1 MPNNHFIAKFVR
13 GTGPEPEE
21 ELQHIVDQAENSFHG
36 SVSVVHLSPQSSFPA
51 PDFPERKFNSRLVA
65 PRAFRPTS

>member
-36 SVSVVHLSPQSSFPA
+36 SVSVVHLSP
-51 PDFPERKFNSRLVA
+51 
-65 PRAFRPTS
+65 